1 MRLSQSLQSSLP
13 AQVLSALTNAVR
25 LNSLRM
31 FMIVTLPSCM
41 ESSQRIIKQCPVLTL
56 GHFQCYGIL
65 ANLDWRLYFFLT
77 MNPFPSAFQ
86 GPCSS
91 FSIFLIILQNHRLMK
106 IRSAYANVEFRVSA
120 DIKDGV
126 LCHGS

>member
-56 GHFQCYGIL
+56 GHFQCYGIS

-91 FSIFLIILQNHRLMK
+91 FSILQNHRLMK
-106 IRSAYANVEFRVSA
+106 IRSANANVEFRVSA